1 MNLAMPSKTSPAKW
15 RRDWRLGVILLLGFL
30 LIAVAVNWLRYELRS
45 YALLTHFTD
54 PEATGPILRWESRQV
69 TTEDVPISTSGEPI
83 PGRLYKPAG
92 ISRPPGM
99 VIAHGIHHLGIN
111 EPRLVNF
118 ARAMAGT
125 GIEVLTP
132 ELTSLADYHVDAAS
146 IAAIGESAGWLDQH
160 LGNRRVTVTGVSFA
174 GGLALLAACDPKYAP
189 HFKALVLMGA
199 YADLA
204 RASRFLVTDEEEFP
218 DGRTLKFPAH
228 PYGAQ
233 VLVYARLDKFFPP
246 NDLPAAYEALRYW
259 LWEQPEDARSW
270 LAKLSPASRT
280 TMESLFN
287 RQFDTLRPKM
297 LVAIR
302 ADQPQLDAI
311 SPHGRIAGLRIPV
324 FILHGTADDI
334 IPASESAWLQREVPP
349 ADLRAALIT
358 PVFSHVDA
366 KKSGDW
372 WEKLRLVQFIA
383 EVLRATN

>member
-1 MNLAMPSKTSPAKW
+1 MPSKTSLTNRQPNW
-15 RRDWRLGVILLLGFL
+15 RSGIILALLLV
-30 LIAVAVNWLRYELRS
+30 LIAITVNWLRYELRS

-54 PEATGPILRWESRQV
+54 PLATGPILRWESREVV
-69 TTEDVPISTSGEPI
+69 TEEVLIPVAGEPI
-83 PGRLYKPAG
+83 RGRLYRPLG

-111 EPRLVNF
+111 EPRLMNF

-146 IAAIGESAGWLDQH
+146 IAAIGESAGWLDQQ
-160 LGNRRVTVTGVSFA
+160 LGNRPVTVTGVSFA
-174 GGLALLAACDPKYAP
+174 GGLALLAACDPRYAP

-204 RASRFLVTDEEEFP
+204 RASRFLVTDQEEYP
-218 DGRTLKFPAH
+218 DGRTLVFPAH

-233 VLVYARLDKFFPP
+233 VLVYARLDRFFPP
-246 NDLPAAYEALRYW
+246 GDLPAAYEALRYW
-259 LWEQPEDARSW
+259 LWEQPEDARPW
-270 LAKLSPASRT
+270 LARLSAASRT

-297 LVAIR
+297 LAAIR
-302 ADQPQLDAI
+302 ADQSQLDAI
-311 SPHGRIAGLRIPV
+311 SPHGHIAGLRIPV

-334 IPASESAWLQREVPP
+334 IPASESVWLKREVPP

-372 WEKLRLVQFIA
+372 WEKLRLVQFIG
-383 EVLRATN
+383 EVLRATE